1 MDTELAYGQF
11 VNAMD
16 KLLMRWITVH
26 PQEQKAELTAE
37 KRRKRE
43 AMSEELHR

>member
-1 MDTELAYGQF
+1 
-11 VNAMD
+11 
-16 KLLMRWITVH
+16 MRWKTVH
-26 PQEQKAELTAE
+26 PQEQKAELLEE

>member
-1 MDTELAYGQF
+1 MD
-11 VNAMD
+11 N
-16 KLLMRWITVH
+16 LLMRWITVH
-26 PQEQKAELTAE
+26 PHEQKAELSEE